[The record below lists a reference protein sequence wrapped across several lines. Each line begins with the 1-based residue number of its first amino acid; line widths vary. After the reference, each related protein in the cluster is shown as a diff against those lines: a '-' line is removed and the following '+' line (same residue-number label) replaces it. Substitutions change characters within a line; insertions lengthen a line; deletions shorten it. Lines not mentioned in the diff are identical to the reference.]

1 MVSKPWLFA
10 LTFLAFPPAGLLARA
25 VVGPVDSVTAGLV
38 GGAIVGLV
46 VGAAQWLVLRRVV
59 SAWWIAS
66 TAAAVALGLA
76 VTAGLGLVSTERGDL
91 LAIGAITGV
100 LVGVAQAL
108 LMPAPLRVAWAVA
121 VAVLWPLAWQVTAAV
136 GVDLTQGWAVFG
148 ATGAVFFSASLAGLL
163 ALVGR
168 RLHAEVTA

>member
-1 MVSKPWLFA
+1 MNVY
-10 LTFLAFPPAGLLARA
+10 A
-25 VVGPVDSVTAGLV
+25 VHIGLV

-91 LAIGAITGV
+91 LAIGAITGL

-108 LMPAPLRVAWAVA
+108 LMPAPLRVSRSRAGVRPWNTGSPGAAELEPPTVVTSPAATKVVA
-121 VAVLWPLAWQVTAAV
+121 ARKSR
-136 GVDLTQGWAVFG
+136 
-148 ATGAVFFSASLAGLL
+148 VFF
-163 ALVGR
+163 R
-168 RLHAEVTA
+168 IIWWRLMR